1 MFEVFLIYN
10 FLGLLWG
17 VLDVTIS
24 VYLTIR
30 LREDFILIV
39 WLEFLCLG
47 ILFIVYNT
55 VYLLTFWNYKLYTL
69 NEFKF

>member
-47 ILFIVYNT
+47 ILFIVII
-55 VYLLTFWNYKLYTL
+55 LFIC
-69 NEFKF
+69 

>member
-47 ILFIVYNT
+47 ILFIVII
-55 VYLLTFWNYKLYTL
+55 LFIS
-69 NEFKF
+69 